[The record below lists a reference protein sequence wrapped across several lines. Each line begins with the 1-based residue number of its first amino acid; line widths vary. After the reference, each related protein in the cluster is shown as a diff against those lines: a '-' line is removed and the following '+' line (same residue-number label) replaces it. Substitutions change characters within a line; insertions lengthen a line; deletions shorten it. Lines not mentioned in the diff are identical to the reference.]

1 LHEDETEAHRLHCWH
16 QFLGAAEAWLVMK
29 DRKPGEDMLAE
40 IRFKWGPEVEAQ
52 ARRELR
58 NWINARVKR

>member
-16 QFLGAAEAWLVMK
+16 QFLGAAEAWLEMK

-40 IRFKWGPEVEAQ
+40 IRFKFGPEAEED
-52 ARRELR
+52 ARKEFR
-58 NWINARVKR
+58 NWIAKRSK